1 MINCKHKE
9 IPCFKFSTRPY
20 ATSITLTALSN
31 VLNTKEKLAA
41 PFVDKDVFFNLTRT
55 YALAH
60 RRTLP
65 DPPLPAAAPT
75 ATPLAVSG
83 SLLHD
88 ELRLFHS
95 HTVDTPPSSSTTTTA
110 LPQESATAAADSK
123 VVSWIDEN
131 IHPLTGDW
139 ISRTIL
145 RRWGWPAVKGG
156 RERGKDY
163 NHSTFV
169 DIIIIG
175 IIGLR
180 PRPSDDL
187 LVINPLIPAD
197 DVW

>member
-1 MINCKHKE
+1 M
-9 IPCFKFSTRPY
+9 
-20 ATSITLTALSN
+20 SN
-31 VLNTKEKLAA
+31 VLNTKERLAA
-41 PFVDKDVFFNLTRT
+41 PFVDKDAFFKLTRT
-55 YALAH
+55 YAQAH

-65 DPPLPAAAPT
+65 DPPEPSASPATPP
-75 ATPLAVSG
+75 PLAVVSG
-83 SLLHD
+83 SPHE

-95 HTVDTPPSSSTTTTA
+95 HTIDAPPPLSSTTTTTTTATDTQA
-110 LPQESATAAADSK
+110 LLLLPLENSITTTTATATAAESK
-123 VVSWIDEN
+123 EVSWIDEN
-131 IHPLTGDW
+131 INPLTGDW

-169 DIIIIG
+169 DIIIVG

-180 PRPSDDL
+180 PRPSDEL
-187 LVINPLIPAD
+187 LVINPLVPAD